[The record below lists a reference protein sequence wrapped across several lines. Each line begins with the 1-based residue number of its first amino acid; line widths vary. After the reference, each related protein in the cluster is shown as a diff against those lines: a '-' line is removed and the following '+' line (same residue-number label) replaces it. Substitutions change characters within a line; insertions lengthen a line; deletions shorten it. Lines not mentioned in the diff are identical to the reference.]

1 MRIHRSVGACVS
13 CAFAALGLLLVL
25 ACEPRAA
32 RITDLQTGRSLDV
45 EMPWL
50 NKGGGGQIAGTAS
63 DGERFTG
70 NFAAV
75 PGEPS
80 GTDLLLRVAS
90 AVAFDQGH
98 IQLAQNLDGIQ
109 NREEYTATL
118 TGDRG
123 TVLDLVFAVNTR
135 TGHGTGSGKDNR
147 GGTYRIQL

>member
-1 MRIHRSVGACVS
+1 MRVQSPARNLAAC
-13 CAFAALGLLLVL
+13 ALAALALALAL
-25 ACEPRAA
+25 ACEPRLA
-32 RITDLQTGRSLDV
+32 RITDLQTGRTLDV

-63 DGERFTG
+63 DGERFAG

-80 GTDLLLRVAS
+80 GKDLLLKVVS
-90 AVAFDQGH
+90 AVAWDQGH
-98 IQLAQNLDGIQ
+98 IQLSQNLDGIQ

-118 TGDRG
+118 TGDKG
-123 TVLDLVFAVNTR
+123 TVLDLVFAVNIQ
-135 TGHGTGSGKDNR
+135 TGHGSGSGKDNR